1 MKHSAAI
8 KTLVCLSVLFANF
21 AFAGEWIRVAKSNP
35 EGSAVYNK
43 VSEIGLTCEYF
54 VTPFDGRSI
63 LASCRD
69 AQNNTSELGL
79 YILKKVGDSYSK
91 NLLFKLGDASRT
103 ISLEFHSPKTI
114 TNHLNPQSKDKTEQR
129 IVLIDVMD
137 EGNCYATEVFGLD
150 GEIFNHLGTVEF
162 SALGYTMH
170 PDSPIYET
178 RIECLGQY
186 GRVDSKG
193 GKTTLTFSAPQIY
206 KMNSSTG
213 NLMLLKESELK
224 YRLFSSK
231 LTRIK

>member
-1 MKHSAAI
+1 MKNSAAI

-21 AFAGEWIRVAKSNP
+21 AFAGEWIRVAKSNV
-35 EGSAVYNK
+35 EGSTIHEK
-43 VSEIGLTCEYF
+43 VSEMGLSCEYF
-54 VTPFDGRSI
+54 VITFDRRSI
-63 LASCRD
+63 LTSCRD
-69 AQNNTSELGL
+69 AQNSTSELGL

-137 EGNCYATEVFGLD
+137 EGSCYATEVFGLD
-150 GEIFNHLGTVEF
+150 GGVFNHLGTVEF
-162 SALGYTMH
+162 SALGYMMH
-170 PDSPIYET
+170 PDSPVYET
-178 RIECLGQY
+178 RIECSGQY
-186 GRVDSKG
+186 GHVGSKG
-193 GKTTLTFSAPQIY
+193 GETTLTFSAPQIY
-206 KMNSSTG
+206 KMNSNTG
-213 NLMLLKESELK
+213 NLIPLKESELK